1 VKAVIDSTIEPDR
14 QLTSGHAGTDRRP
27 EVTPKQ
33 DRSRANREALLDAL
47 MDLLYERP
55 YADIGVADISRRA
68 GMTTGAVYGRF
79 GDKRGVAI
87 ALHERFAERASQT
100 MEDWGARPQWAAAS
114 PQEIISSWTRGA
126 INFGRMYRPLLTLMA
141 NDPLVREQHSE
152 LMARPPRILARLLKA
167 AMPEVV
173 AKGLERDVEWAA
185 RAALAVLEQFDLD
198 DDELY
203 ERIEVMLRRLIG
215 VN

>member
-1 VKAVIDSTIEPDR
+1 VIDSNIEPGR
-14 QLTSGHAGTDRRP
+14 RLTSARPQVGTDRRP
-27 EVTPKQ
+27 EVAPKQ

-55 YADIGVADISRRA
+55 YADIGVADIARRA
-68 GMTTGAVYGRF
+68 GMTTGALYGRF

-87 ALHERFAERASQT
+87 ALHERFAARASQT
-100 MEDWGARPQWAAAS
+100 MEDWGARPQWATAS
-114 PQEIISSWTRGA
+114 PPEIISSWTRGA
-126 INFGRMYRPLLTLMA
+126 INFGRMYRPLLTLMT

-167 AMPEVV
+167 AMPE
-173 AKGLERDVEWAA
+173 AAAEELERDVDWAA
-185 RAALAVLEQFDLD
+185 RAALAVLERFDLD

-203 ERIEVMLRRLIG
+203 ERLEVMLRRLIG

>member
-1 VKAVIDSTIEPDR
+1 VKAVIDSGIEPAR
-14 QLTSGHAGTDRRP
+14 RLTSAQAGTGRRP

-87 ALHERFAERASQT
+87 ALHERFAARASQT
-100 MEDWGARPQWAAAS
+100 MEDWGARPQWATAS

-141 NDPLVREQHSE
+141 NDPMVREQHSE
-152 LMARPPRILARLLKA
+152 LMARPPRILARLLEA
-167 AMPEVV
+167 AMPG
-173 AKGLERDVEWAA
+173 AANGLERDVEWAA

-203 ERIEVMLRRLIG
+203 ERIEIMLRRLIG
-215 VN
+215 VS

>member
-1 VKAVIDSTIEPDR
+1 VIESTIEPGR
-14 QLTSGHAGTDRRP
+14 RSTTAPARAGTDRRP
-27 EVTPKQ
+27 EVAPKQ

-55 YADIGVADISRRA
+55 YADIGVADIAGRA

-87 ALHERFAERASQT
+87 ALHERFAVRASET
-100 MEDWGARPQWAAAS
+100 MEDWGARPQWATAS
-114 PQEIISSWTRGA
+114 AQEIISSWTRGA
-126 INFGRMYRPLLTLMA
+126 INFGRMYRPLLTLMS
-141 NDPLVREQHSE
+141 NDPVVREHHSE
-152 LMARPPRILARLLKA
+152 LMARPPRILARLLTA
-167 AMPEVV
+167 AMPD
-173 AKGLERDVEWAA
+173 AAGKGFDRDVEWAA

-198 DDELY
+198 DDDLY
-203 ERIEVMLRRLIG
+203 KRIEVMLCRLIG

>member
-1 VKAVIDSTIEPDR
+1 VIDSTIKPDR
-14 QLTSGHAGTDRRP
+14 RLTPAQPDNDRRS

-55 YADIGVADISRRA
+55 YADIGVADIARRA

-87 ALHERFAERASQT
+87 ALHERFAARASQT
-100 MEDWGARPQWAAAS
+100 MEDWGARPQWATAS
-114 PQEIISSWTRGA
+114 PPEIISSWTRGA

-141 NDPLVREQHSE
+141 NDPVVREQHSE

-167 AMPEVV
+167 AMPAAT

>member
-1 VKAVIDSTIEPDR
+1 VAVIDSRIEPDR
-14 QLTSGHAGTDRRP
+14 RLTSVRAGTDRRP

-33 DRSRANREALLDAL
+33 DRSRANREVLLDAL

-87 ALHERFAERASQT
+87 ALHERFAARASQT
-100 MEDWGARPQWAAAS
+100 MEDWGARPQWATAS
-114 PQEIISSWTRGA
+114 PQEIVSSWTRGA

-152 LMARPPRILARLLKA
+152 LMARPPRILARLLKT
-167 AMPEVV
+167 AMPGAA
-173 AKGLERDVEWAA
+173 AKGFERDVEWAA

-203 ERIEVMLRRLIG
+203 ERIEVMLCRLIG

>member
-1 VKAVIDSTIEPDR
+1 VIDSTIEPSPR
-14 QLTSGHAGTDRRP
+14 LTPAQAATDRKS

-79 GDKRGVAI
+79 GDKRGLAV
-87 ALHERFAERASQT
+87 ALHERFAARASQT

-114 PQEIISSWTRGA
+114 PQDIISSWTRGA

-141 NDPLVREQHSE
+141 NDPVVREQHSE

-167 AMPEVV
+167 AMPAAT

>member
-1 VKAVIDSTIEPDR
+1 VIDSTIEADR
-14 QLTSGHAGTDRRP
+14 PSPAAQAGADRRP

-55 YADIGVADISRRA
+55 YSDIGVADISRRA

-87 ALHERFAERASQT
+87 ALHERFAARASQT
-100 MEDWGARPQWAAAS
+100 MEDWGARPRWAAAS

-126 INFGRMYRPLLTLMA
+126 INFGRMYRPLLTLKA
-141 NDPLVREQHSE
+141 NDPTVREQHSE
-152 LMARPPRILARLLKA
+152 LMTRPPSILARLLKTA
-167 AMPEVV
+167 IPGTT
-173 AKGLERDVEWAA
+173 KGLEQDVEWAA

-198 DDELY
+198 DDELC
-203 ERIEVMLRRLIG
+203 ERIEFMLRRLIG

>member
-1 VKAVIDSTIEPDR
+1 
-14 QLTSGHAGTDRRP
+14 
-27 EVTPKQ
+27 
-33 DRSRANREALLDAL
+33 

-87 ALHERFAERASQT
+87 ALHERFAARASQT
-100 MEDWGARPQWAAAS
+100 MEDWGARPQWATAS
-114 PQEIISSWTRGA
+114 PKEIISSWTRGA

-167 AMPEVV
+167 AMPGASSKRL
-173 AKGLERDVEWAA
+173 AKDLERDVEWAA
-185 RAALAVLEQFDLD
+185 RAALAVLEQFDLE

-203 ERIEVMLRRLIG
+203 ERIEVMLCRLIG

>member
-1 VKAVIDSTIEPDR
+1 VIESTIEPGRRLTKAHR
-14 QLTSGHAGTDRRP
+14 QAVTDRRP
-27 EVTPKQ
+27 EVAPKQ

-55 YADIGVADISRRA
+55 FADIGVADIARRA

-79 GDKRGVAI
+79 GDKSGVAI

-100 MEDWGARPQWAAAS
+100 MEDWGARPQWATAS
-114 PQEIISSWTRGA
+114 PSEIISSWTRGA
-126 INFGRMYRPLLTLMA
+126 INFGRMYRPLLTLMS
-141 NDPLVREQHSE
+141 NDPVVREQHSD
-152 LMARPPRILARLLKA
+152 LMSRPPRILARLLNA
-167 AMPEVV
+167 AMPHDAGE
-173 AKGLERDVEWAA
+173 GFDRDVEWAA
-185 RAALAVLEQFDLD
+185 RAALAVLDQFDLD

-203 ERIEVMLRRLIG
+203 ERIEIMLRRLIG

>member
-1 VKAVIDSTIEPDR
+1 
-14 QLTSGHAGTDRRP
+14 
-27 EVTPKQ
+27 
-33 DRSRANREALLDAL
+33 
-47 MDLLYERP
+47 
-55 YADIGVADISRRA
+55 
-68 GMTTGAVYGRF
+68 
-79 GDKRGVAI
+79 
-87 ALHERFAERASQT
+87 

-167 AMPEVV
+167 AMPEVA

>member
-1 VKAVIDSTIEPDR
+1 MIESRIEPSPR
-14 QLTSGHAGTDRRP
+14 LTPAQAGTDRRP

-55 YADIGVADISRRA
+55 FADIGVADISRRA

-87 ALHERFAERASQT
+87 ALHERFAARASQT
-100 MEDWGARPQWAAAS
+100 MEDWGARPQWATAS
-114 PQEIISSWTRGA
+114 PQEIISSWARGA

-167 AMPEVV
+167 AMPAAA

-203 ERIEVMLRRLIG
+203 ERIEVMLCRLIG